1 MGERGVGSAAS
12 RHHRPVQLKIE
23 EPARARGAVAAVLT
37 LPAVSAAAK
46 EPLWTG
52 DHPPADWL
60 VQVNRHALVTRLL
73 STTVHD
79 VNNLLQVV
87 SGAAEVLAMDPTPE
101 AVARRTASIVGQAGQ
116 ATAALQALSAFA
128 RDLGRADTTLP
139 VKALVEQAVGLRL
152 YALRKG
158 RVAVTVTG
166 DEAVAHG
173 SASRV
178 LHVLLNL
185 LVNAE
190 QALAGRTGA
199 TLMLRVGVATDRV
212 IVTVADNG
220 PGVPEAQAAALFAW
234 PPRPGGPGGALGIGL
249 LVSRDLAARDGGTL
263 TCGPGLDG
271 GAAFELSLRRA

>member
-1 MGERGVGSAAS
+1 MGERGRGG
-12 RHHRPVQLKIE
+12 RRDHRPVLLEIE
-23 EPARARGAVAAVLT
+23 DLAPGPCAVAAVLR
-37 LPAVSAAAK
+37 LPAVSAAAQ

-79 VNNLLQVV
+79 VNNMLQVV

-128 RDLGRADTTLP
+128 RDSGRASTTVP

-158 RVAVTVTG
+158 RVAVAVSG
-166 DEAVAHG
+166 DEAAAHG
-173 SASRV
+173 SPSRV
-178 LHVLLNL
+178 LQVLLNL

-199 TLMLRVGVATDRV
+199 TLTARVDVSTARV

-220 PGVPEAQAAALFAW
+220 PGVPEEQAASLFAW
-234 PPRPGGPGGALGIGL
+234 PPRPRGPDGALGLGL
-249 LVSRDLAARDGGTL
+249 IVSRDLAVREGGTL
-263 TCGPGLDG
+263 TCTRGAEG
-271 GAAFELSLRRA
+271 GAAFELSLLRA